1 MNYIITI
8 REYEPAD
15 KEGVLNL
22 IRLNTPEYFAPQEEA
37 DLSEYL
43 DSGREIYYVLLFEG
57 KIAGC
62 GGINFADNRTIGIIS
77 WDIIHPAC
85 QGISLGTKLLLYRMG
100 KLKSIG
106 GIQKITVRTTQMA
119 YGFYEKYG
127 FELKEIKKDYWAE
140 GFDLYSMEYKD

>member
-62 GGINFADNRTIGIIS
+62 GGINFADNRTTGKIS